1 MNNCKYFSHSSL
13 SSFSSAAFLLSVLA
27 VIMAGCKPKSYM
39 DDLPDLV
46 PNTDAGVVEAL
57 NPRAVVDDKDP
68 NLVHLIMD
76 EKVGWVGM
84 WQVGNKRYTQS
95 RVDRRFEFAGDY
107 TVKASAYNKNGVAP
121 MVDVHFTIE
130 QMDEAVCVN
139 ANYKALTGGCDAPDG
154 KTWILS
160 DQTGYY
166 GLIDINTW
174 LIEYNSDCGQP
185 SEAAIRACMTTN

>member
-1 MNNCKYFSHSSL
+1 
-13 SSFSSAAFLLSVLA
+13 
-27 VIMAGCKPKSYM
+27 MAGCKPKSYM

-76 EKVGWVGM
+76 EKDGWVGM

-130 QMDEAVCVN
+130 QMDEEAEREVFDKLFSLDVPMVIFTRGM
-139 ANYKALTGGCDAPDG
+139 YPDDIIMEIGRKHGMPMYLTTQATSPFMAEILRWLNVRLAPCISIHGVLVDVYG
-154 KTWILS
+154 TS
-160 DQTGYY
+160 D
-166 GLIDINTW
+166 
-174 LIEYNSDCGQP
+174 
-185 SEAAIRACMTTN
+185 R